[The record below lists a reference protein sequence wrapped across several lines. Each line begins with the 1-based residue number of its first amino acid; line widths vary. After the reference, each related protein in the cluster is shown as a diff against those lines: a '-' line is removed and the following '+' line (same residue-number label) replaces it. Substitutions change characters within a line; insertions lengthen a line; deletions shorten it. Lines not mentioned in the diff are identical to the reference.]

1 MTRRS
6 PIALAAG
13 VALLVV
19 PLLAAP
25 VGAANGV
32 RTQHDRTVAYW
43 TAERIRGAI
52 PRDFIRTSSG
62 RFVPAAKPPG
72 TGGGKPGGGGGGGTV
87 GGASWTGGGEIV
99 ERSGRVLFTM
109 GGTNYICSAS
119 VADDGQDAAYS
130 VILTAAHCA
139 YDEVAGAFATN
150 WMYIPSFDTAP
161 TYSCAST
168 TFGCWTALAL
178 VVHNGYATAGGF
190 NEQATVHDYAFAV
203 VGAGGKSGGPS
214 QVDTLG
220 AYPVVTNAANGDT
233 LWAFGYPAAGKYK
246 GKDLTYCKGP
256 IFPDPY
262 NANKTWGMTCNM
274 TGGSSG
280 GPWLA
285 GTDIDP
291 AKGTGGGYGS
301 LGSLNSYGYSGI
313 NAMHGPKFDS
323 RTNAV
328 YNAARNATPDAMGID
343 GIIVQ

>member
-1 MTRRS
+1 MRRRS

-13 VALLVV
+13 LVLLLV
-19 PLLAAP
+19 PLLTAP
-25 VGAANGV
+25 VGAGDGAQS
-32 RTQHDRTVAYW
+32 QHERTVAYW
-43 TAERIRGAI
+43 TAERIKGAI
-52 PRDFIRTSSG
+52 PRDFVKTKDG

-72 TGGGKPGGGGGGGTV
+72 TGGSKPGGGGGGGGTV
-87 GGASWTGGGEIV
+87 AGASWGGGGEIV

-109 GGTNYICSAS
+109 GGRDYICSGS
-119 VADDGQDAAYS
+119 VAFDDNDGAYS

-139 YDEVAGAFATN
+139 YDEVAKAFATN

-161 TYSCAST
+161 TYTCLNA

-178 VVHNGYATAGGF
+178 VVHSGYATATSF

-203 VGAGGKSGGPS
+203 VGAGGKPE
-214 QVDTLG
+214 QVQTQLDALG
-220 AYPVVTNAANGDT
+220 SYPVVTNVESGNT
-233 LWAFGYPAAGKYK
+233 LWAFGYPAGGRYK

-262 NANKTWGMTCNM
+262 NNGNTWGMTCNM

-291 AKGTGGGYGS
+291 ASDSGS

-323 RTNAV
+323 KTLAV
-328 YNAARNATPDAMGID
+328 YNAAKSWSAGQLSGIVV
-343 GIIVQ
+343 GP